1 MHLHYLM
8 PVIRISLPVPDLA
21 KAGKVETRA
30 PAVAELRLAERDTSA
45 ALARQFTRSTLAA
58 WRSRCSHDDF
68 VLAVSELVTNA
79 LLHGHGTPVVRL
91 IDGGNRIRAEVCDD
105 SPLLPVSHRVTP
117 TSGLGL
123 RVVEQISSAWGA
135 SRRGRGKVVWCELAT
150 PRNGDPA

>member
-1 MHLHYLM
+1 M
-8 PVIRISLPVPDLA
+8 
-21 KAGKVETRA
+21 ETRA

-68 VLAVSELVTNA
+68 VLVVSELVTNA

-91 IDGGNRIRAEVCDD
+91 VDGGDRVRAEVCDD

-117 TSGLGL
+117 TTGLGL

-150 PRNGDPA
+150 PPDGDLA

>member
-1 MHLHYLM
+1 M
-8 PVIRISLPVPDLA
+8 
-21 KAGKVETRA
+21 ETRA

-45 ALARQFTRSTLAA
+45 ALARQFTRSTLAS

-91 IDGGNRIRAEVCDD
+91 IEGDEQVRVEVCDD
-105 SPLLPVSHRVTP
+105 SPLLPVSHGVTP
-117 TSGLGL
+117 TTGLGL

-150 PRNGDPA
+150 PPSGDPA